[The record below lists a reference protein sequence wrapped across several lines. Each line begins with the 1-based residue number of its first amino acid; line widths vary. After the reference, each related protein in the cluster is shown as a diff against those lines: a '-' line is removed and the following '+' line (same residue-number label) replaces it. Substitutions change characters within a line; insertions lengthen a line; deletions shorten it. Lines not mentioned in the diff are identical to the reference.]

1 MGNAIIKL
9 SEAKIFIDD
18 TPSIS
23 IKELEEK
30 CIIRNSYFIIV
41 QKSIFNR
48 TVKKNNNY
56 CSKKW

>member
-41 QKSIFNR
+41 QKSILNR
-48 TVKKNNNY
+48 TVKKCNNY